1 MREKGVLL
9 LAGLMTIALSGCG
22 TMRSGTYDKVT
33 IVSNIEGAHCKLY
46 RDGEGYLKAITT
58 PGAKYIRRSD
68 KPLSIVCSKSGLRN
82 VKMEVT
88 PERPGTTSTTV
99 GNASVLGTGIVLDNI
114 NKAEYHLP
122 EVIEVNFIK

>member
-58 PGAKYIRRSD
+58 PGRQIHPPQRQTALHR
-68 KPLSIVCSKSGLRN
+68 LLQSGLRN
-82 VKMEVT
+82 VQNGSDSGKAGNNQHDSRQRF
-88 PERPGTTSTTV
+88 RPRHR
-99 GNASVLGTGIVLDNI
+99 NR
-114 NKAEYHLP
+114 P
-122 EVIEVNFIK
+122 